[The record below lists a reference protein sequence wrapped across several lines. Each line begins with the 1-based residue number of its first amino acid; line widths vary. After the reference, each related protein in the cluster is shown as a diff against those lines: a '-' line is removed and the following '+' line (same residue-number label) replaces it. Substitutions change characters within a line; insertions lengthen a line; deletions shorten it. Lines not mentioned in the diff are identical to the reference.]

1 MVEQRPEGTS
11 NAVSG
16 PVAAVVQAGTV
27 HGGVTVHR
35 SGDAGPAS
43 LRQLPMAPAKFVNRE
58 AQLASLDALMAG
70 RPAEGV
76 GTVVLTA
83 VAGAPGIG
91 KTSLALHWAH
101 RVRDRF
107 PDGDLYLNLRG
118 YGAGPPLTALQGVEF
133 FLHALGVPAERVP
146 ADLESAAALY
156 RSLLDG
162 KRVLILIDNAV
173 SAAQARPLLPA
184 SPTCMTVITSRSRL
198 SSLIAVEGAEPVVLD
213 VLTPAESLE
222 MLRRLVDARRV
233 DAEPEAAGRI
243 ARWCS
248 HLPLALRIVAERLIE
263 QEYLSLA
270 DLADELADEYR
281 RLDALASDD
290 EPADVRTVFSWSYHR
305 LPPDAA
311 RLFRLL
317 GLHAG
322 ADFGTAVAAALTG
335 SDPTPVRRLL
345 GLLTTANLL
354 QQTATDRWRLHDLLR
369 TYAADRA
376 VVDETGAERRR
387 AVRRSLRWYLLSSAN
402 ARRAFLPD
410 LVLDVAAA
418 DPADEVTPL
427 VFADADAALRWFE
440 AERFNL
446 LDALDQASALGHH
459 DIAATMPKAMA
470 GFFEVRAHWSDY
482 RNVYATGLRSAKEI
496 GSAPWTV
503 ANLVGL
509 GDAHH
514 ILGES
519 DQALAHYREAAAL
532 AGRIGNSRAEGF
544 AMRGIGLVQEK
555 VGRFEVAAE
564 HYRRALVTLRR
575 AGARRGEGM
584 CLLSL
589 GDCHRAMARFGEA
602 IDYGRQASAVFRE
615 TEDRLSVGL
624 ALNSLGLSHLGAGEY
639 PQALACHREALSVF
653 RRFDHP
659 HKEGLSLLNLGDV
672 LAALGDAADARR
684 QWSEA
689 LVVLERVGAP
699 EVEVARA
706 RLGTS

>member
-11 NAVSG
+11 NEVSG

-27 HGGVTVHR
+27 HGGITVHR
-35 SGDAGPAS
+35 SGDGGPAS

-58 AQLASLDALMAG
+58 AQLASLDALVAG

-101 RVRDRF
+101 RVRHRF

-118 YGAGPPLTALQGVEF
+118 YGAAPPLTAFQGVEF

-146 ADLESAAALY
+146 ADLDSAAALY

-173 SAAQARPLLPA
+173 SAAQTRPLLPA

-290 EPADVRTVFSWSYHR
+290 ELADVRTVFSWSYHR

-322 ADFGTAVAAALTG
+322 ADFGTAAAAALTG
-335 SDPTPVRRLL
+335 SHPAPVRRLL

-376 VVDETGAERRR
+376 VADETGAERRH
-387 AVRRSLRWYLLSSAN
+387 AVRRSLRWYFLSAAN

-427 VFADADAALRWFE
+427 VFDDADAALRWFE

-459 DIAATMPKAMA
+459 DVAATMPKAMA
-470 GFFEVRAHWSDY
+470 GFFEVRAYWSDY

-519 DQALAHYREAAAL
+519 DQALAHYREAADL
-532 AGRIGNSRAEGF
+532 AGRIGNGRAEGF

-555 VGRFEVAAE
+555 AGRFEVAAE

-615 TEDRLSVGL
+615 TDDRLSVGL

-639 PQALACHREALSVF
+639 AEALACHREALSVF

-659 HKEGLSLLNLGDV
+659 HKEALSLLNLGDV

-689 LVVLERVGAP
+689 LVLLERVGAP